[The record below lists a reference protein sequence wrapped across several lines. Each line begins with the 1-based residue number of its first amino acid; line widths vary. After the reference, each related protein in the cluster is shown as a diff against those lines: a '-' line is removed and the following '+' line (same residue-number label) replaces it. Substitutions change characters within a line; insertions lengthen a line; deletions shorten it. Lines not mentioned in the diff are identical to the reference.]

1 MRFMTVLG
9 ARPQFVKASAVSRVA
24 SNSRDI
30 VELIVHTGQHYD
42 ANMSDK
48 FFEELGIPAPAI
60 HLGVGSGTHGEQTGR
75 MLSLLDETMRREKP
89 DFVLV
94 YGDTNSTLAGAL
106 AAAKLH
112 IPIAHVESGLRS
124 FNRRMP
130 EEINRILTDHMSSL
144 LFAPTKA
151 GVANLAR
158 EGITGN
164 LVKNVG
170 DVMYD
175 VALNI
180 RETATTRSEIL
191 TQLSLGSSPYVLA
204 TIHRA
209 ENTDDLKR
217 LKAIVDALS
226 AISLRYD
233 VVIPMHP
240 RTKGRLAGSAI
251 SFSQNV
257 RIIEPVGYIDMAA
270 LCVHAGVVVTDSG
283 GLQKEAFFHGVPC
296 VTLRDETE
304 WTELIE
310 LGWNRLA
317 PPHDWKSIVGA
328 VEEALALPPPTM
340 PFPSPYGDGKASAR
354 IVKAMLAMANGA
366 HRR

>member
-75 MLSLLDETMRREKP
+75 MLSLLDETMRRENP

-94 YGDTNSTLAGAL
+94 YGDTNSTLAEAL

-144 LFAPTKA
+144 LFAPTGTA
-151 GVANLAR
+151 IDNLTTEGLQAR
-158 EGITGN
+158 ALLT
-164 LVKNVG
+164 G

-175 VALNI
+175 AVLFHAEAANKRSKIIRNLN
-180 RETATTRSEIL
+180 
-191 TQLSLGSSPYVLA
+191 LA
-204 TIHRA
+204 
-209 ENTDDLKR
+209 
-217 LKAIVDALS
+217 
-226 AISLRYD
+226 
-233 VVIPMHP
+233 
-240 RTKGRLAGSAI
+240 AG
-251 SFSQNV
+251 
-257 RIIEPVGYIDMAA
+257 E
-270 LCVHAGVVVTDSG
+270 
-283 GLQKEAFFHGVPC
+283 
-296 VTLRDETE
+296 
-304 WTELIE
+304 
-310 LGWNRLA
+310 
-317 PPHDWKSIVGA
+317 
-328 VEEALALPPPTM
+328 
-340 PFPSPYGDGKASAR
+340 YG
-354 IVKAMLAMANGA
+354 I
-366 HRR
+366 